1 MVPQRG
7 PIPVTGK
14 FTMNAGD
21 TDSGGNDVFKWDRE
35 GITTRLLK
43 NCALSCTDR
52 EMNRKVVHG
61 GMYRA

>member
-1 MVPQRG
+1 
-7 PIPVTGK
+7 
-14 FTMNAGD
+14 MNAGD